1 MKLTEIHHK
10 YDTDKGTYHS
20 YIEKYDEIFGPYKY
34 EQFNFLEI
42 GCLTCG
48 SIKMFNEFFS
58 DAHIYGIDNWA
69 QNTDHIGHLLTNKG
83 IDLKAVIED
92 INENYPRIHLK
103 TCDSTSSE
111 QVSKRLNGIKFK
123 FIIDDGDHSLH
134 VQFTTFK
141 NFLPYL
147 EPNGVYIVEDV
158 AHVGELAEQINQHLQ
173 EIKLPKKIEI
183 KGWYKGNR
191 ADDAILI
198 IR

>member
-1 MKLTEIHHK
+1 MKLLDIHSK

-20 YIEKYDEIFGPYKY
+20 YIEKYDELFGPHRD

-58 DAHIYGIDNWA
+58 QATIYGMDNWA
-69 QNTDHIGHLLTNKG
+69 QNTDHMGHLLHNKG
-83 IDLKAVIED
+83 INLTQVIED
-92 INENYPRIHLK
+92 VRSNYPRVKLI
-103 TCDSTSSE
+103 TCDSTNRS
-111 QVSKRLNGIKFK
+111 QVNQILNGKTFK
-123 FIIDDGDHSLH
+123 FIIDDGDHSLAA
-134 VQFTTFK
+134 QFNTFK
-141 NFLPYL
+141 NFISYL
-147 EPNGVYIVEDV
+147 ELGGVYIVEDV
-158 AHVGELAEQINQHLQ
+158 GHVNELAEQISQHIQ
-173 EIKLPKKIEI
+173 EHNLNLNVEI